1 MEERFARIAAERQSR
16 ATPLL
21 ETFQAWLTTEAGKLL
36 PKEPMRQA
44 IDYAL
49 SNWAALCRYT
59 EAGFLDIDNNE
70 AERALRGIALGRRNW
85 LFCGSDRGGRAA
97 AVHFGL
103 IATCHRNGVDPFAYL
118 RDVLRRLPLMLPHA
132 SRDELRALLPDRWSP
147 R

>member
-1 MEERFARIAAERQSR
+1 
-16 ATPLL
+16 
-21 ETFQAWLTTEAGKLL
+21 TEAGKLL

-70 AERALRGIALGRRNW
+70 AERALRGIAVGRRNW

-103 IATCHRNGVDPFAYL
+103 IASCHRNGVDPFAYL
-118 RDVLRRLPLMLPHA
+118 RDVLRRLPIMLPRA
-132 SRDELRALLPDRWSP
+132 TRDDLRALLPDRWSP
-147 R
+147 A